1 MFKQFF
7 TALTLILALGFSA
20 PAMADMEDTDTAV
33 LRGLDKV
40 SARIQTFE
48 TKINQTVR
56 FGKNLYIRVR
66 SCRKSDPIDTPES
79 AAFMEVWQKDLESQE
94 SHWIFSGWMF
104 ASSPALSAMDHPVY
118 DVWVID
124 CKNSATEAEDD
135 GNETEESNESEDT
148 TDAPSEE
155 ELEEELSYD

>member
-1 MFKQFF
+1 LLIRFLSLLFF
-7 TALTLILALGFSA
+7 TSLIFVQ
-20 PAMADMEDTDTAV
+20 PATAEMTDTDIAV

-48 TKINQTVR
+48 TNIDQTVR

-66 SCRKSDPIDTPES
+66 ACRKSDPIDTPES
-79 AAFMEVWQKDLESQE
+79 AAFMEVWQKDLDTEE

-124 CKNSATEAEDD
+124 CRNSVTESSEEA
-135 GNETEESNESEDT
+135 NETDESNEEASET
-148 TDAPSEE
+148 PPEE
-155 ELEEELSYD
+155 EPEILED

>member
-1 MFKQFF
+1 MLLRILSIFLLSLTVF
-7 TALTLILALGFSA
+7 TN
-20 PAMADMEDTDTAV
+20 PAAAEMTDTDIAV

-48 TKINQTVR
+48 TNINQTVR

-66 SCRKSDPIDTPES
+66 ACRKTDPIDTPES
-79 AAFMEVWQKDLESQE
+79 AAFMEVWQKDLETDE

-124 CKNSATEAEDD
+124 CKNSATESSEDS
-135 GNETEESNESEDT
+135 NATEESSE
-148 TDAPSEE
+148 ASEE
-155 ELEEELSYD
+155 APAEEIDPESLED